1 MNDLLYI
8 LKTCKTDEEIKEVV
22 DYYIEECTKVSPG
35 VIHGKTVIG
44 KKIGINP
51 EHKFNDFS
59 KSETRI
65 TNRWAGYIPKGTKV
79 NYKCISHEGK
89 DCNDGGY
96 YYMGDESYLYEFA
109 KFVQGMEFYDN
120 VVYFIKA
127 VDRFIHGYFD
137 NRFLKIDREE
147 LHKLLEGVDGR
158 KLGPVKEHLL
168 SDFRGKGAAVCT
180 EYSAMA
186 QNIMTIFGLK
196 TEMLMGRRHA
206 YNMLF
211 ENGEVSV
218 VDFTDHVKIYDIKY
232 NLLEEIPFVVSIG
245 EYDPVKYYEFI
256 YGNRQLVIGNY
267 DVVRFSSFD
276 CVVEDELDRIY
287 NADGGLVLK
296 KK

>member
-1 MNDLLYI
+1 MDFELETKNFS
-8 LKTCKTDEEIKEVV
+8 LKDTLTCGQ
-22 DYYIEECTKVSPG
+22 C
-35 VIHGKTVIG
+35 
-44 KKIGINP
+44 
-51 EHKFNDFS
+51 FRF
-59 KSETRI
+59 
-65 TNRWAGYIPKGTKV
+65 
-79 NYKCISHEGK
+79 
-89 DCNDGGY
+89 
-96 YYMGDESYLYEFA
+96 
-109 KFVQGMEFYDN
+109 
-120 VVYFIKA
+120 KA
-127 VDRFIHGYFD
+127 VDSD
-137 NRFLKIDREE
+137 SFLVFAGKNSAVISQ
-147 LHKLLEGVDGR
+147 KKSVLEFKFSTCGLDFWENY
-158 KLGPVKEHLL
+158 LDLNYNYDQLL